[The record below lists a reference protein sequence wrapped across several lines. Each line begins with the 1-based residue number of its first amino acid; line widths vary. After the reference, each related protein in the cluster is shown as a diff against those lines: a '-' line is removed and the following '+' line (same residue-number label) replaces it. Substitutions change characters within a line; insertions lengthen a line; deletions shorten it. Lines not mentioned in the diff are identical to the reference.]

1 MSGRVLILGASGRFG
16 RNAAEAFWN
25 HGWTVKIFDRER
37 DDLNELAKDADVIV
51 NAWNPPYPDWAAQ
64 VPRLTA
70 QVIEAAKVND
80 ATVIIPGN
88 VYVYGHDNGVVWS
101 NETPHLAT
109 NPLGRIRIE
118 MEAAYRDAG
127 VKTIILRAGDYIDSE
142 ASGNWFDKVIT
153 KKVQKG
159 TFSAPGPMNVPHA
172 WSWLPD
178 VARAA
183 VQLADRRHE
192 IGHFEEVLFP
202 GYTLS
207 LAELKDLVERATGQK
222 QKTSRVP
229 WWAFRLAS
237 PFWPMGKHLIEMSYL
252 WRIPHQLDGEKFAQL
267 LPKFRPTDP
276 LTAIA
281 TALHTDVDPNQ
292 SVPRSLDH
300 IPAE

>member
-183 VQLADRRHE
+183 VQLPIVATR
-192 IGHFEEVLFP
+192 
-202 GYTLS
+202 
-207 LAELKDLVERATGQK
+207 LA
-222 QKTSRVP
+222 TSRRFCFLVTRCHWP
-229 WWAFRLAS
+229 NSKIWSNARPAKSKRPAGCRGGRFAWRHRFGLWAS
-237 PFWPMGKHLIEMSYL
+237 
-252 WRIPHQLDGEKFAQL
+252 
-267 LPKFRPTDP
+267 T
-276 LTAIA
+276 
-281 TALHTDVDPNQ
+281 
-292 SVPRSLDH
+292 
-300 IPAE
+300 